1 MSDLFMQL
9 ATNGEDYANAIPQA
23 LIAATVAAKN
33 AEGMAWQ
40 VWILGIIIL
49 SLMLVGGGILIYIM
63 LQFRDLVIHTNGMR
77 ESLVA
82 ATRKLALLEGNVTGR
97 QELED
102 EQAGLKKEKKDGN

>member
-1 MSDLFMQL
+1 M
-9 ATNGEDYANAIPQA
+9 TNLLVANGDEFINAIPQA

-33 AEGMAWQ
+33 AETMAWQ
-40 VWILGIIIL
+40 ALIIGIIIV

-82 ATRKLALLEGNVTGR
+82 ATRKLALLEGNVLGR
-97 QELED
+97 AEMEQ
-102 EQAGLKKEKKDGN
+102 EQAGLKKENKP